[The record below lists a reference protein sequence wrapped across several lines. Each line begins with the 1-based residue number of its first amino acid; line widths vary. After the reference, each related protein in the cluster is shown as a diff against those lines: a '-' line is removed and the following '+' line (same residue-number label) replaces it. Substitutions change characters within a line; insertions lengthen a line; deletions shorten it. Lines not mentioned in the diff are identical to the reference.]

1 MKKYIGI
8 IIAGVAV
15 AAGSFLGYK
24 VATNDELRGKIVR
37 NAQDILKLTK
47 KIDTMSEDV
56 AIRTAKLTKNPKVN
70 QDYVEKQWEAIGL

>member
-1 MKKYIGI
+1 MRKYVGI

-24 VATNDELRGKIVR
+24 IATNDELRGKIVR
-37 NAQDILKLTK
+37 NAQDVLKLTK

>member
-1 MKKYIGI
+1 MRKYIGI
-8 IIAGVAV
+8 IIADVAV

-37 NAQDILKLTK
+37 NAQDVLKLTK

>member
-24 VATNDELRGKIVR
+24 VATNDELRGKIIR
-37 NAQDILKLTK
+37 NAQDVLKLTK

-70 QDYVEKQWEAIGL
+70 QDYVEKQWEAIDL

>member
-24 VATNDELRGKIVR
+24 VATNDELRGKIIR
-37 NAQDILKLTK
+37 NARDVLKLTK

-70 QDYVEKQWEAIGL
+70 QDFVEKQWEAIGL

>member
-24 VATNDELRGKIVR
+24 VATNDELRGKIIR
-37 NAQDILKLTK
+37 NAQDVLKLTK

>member
-37 NAQDILKLTK
+37 NAQDVLKLTK

-70 QDYVEKQWEAIGL
+70 QDYVEKQWEALGL

>member
-8 IIAGVAV
+8 IIVGVAV

-24 VATNDELRGKIVR
+24 VATNDELRGKIIR
-37 NAQDILKLTK
+37 NAQDVLKLTK

-70 QDYVEKQWEAIGL
+70 QDYVEKQWEAICL

>member
-1 MKKYIGI
+1 MRKYIGI
-8 IIAGVAV
+8 TIAGVAV

-37 NAQDILKLTK
+37 NAQDVLKLTK

>member
-8 IIAGVAV
+8 IIAVVAV

-24 VATNDELRGKIVR
+24 VATNDELRGKIIR
-37 NAQDILKLTK
+37 NAQDVLKLTK

>member
-1 MKKYIGI
+1 MKKYIGL

-24 VATNDELRGKIVR
+24 FATNDELRGKIVR
-37 NAQDILKLTK
+37 NAQDVLKLTK

>member
-8 IIAGVAV
+8 IITGVAV

-37 NAQDILKLTK
+37 NAQDVLKLTK

>member
-8 IIAGVAV
+8 IIADVAV

-37 NAQDILKLTK
+37 NTQDVLKLTK

>member
-37 NAQDILKLTK
+37 NAQDVLKLTK

-70 QDYVEKQWEAIGL
+70 QDYVKKQWEAIGL

>member
-37 NAQDILKLTK
+37 NVQDVLKLTK

>member
-37 NAQDILKLTK
+37 NAQGVLKLTK

>member
-1 MKKYIGI
+1 MRKYIGI

-37 NAQDILKLTK
+37 NAQDVLKLTK

-70 QDYVEKQWEAIGL
+70 QDFVEKQWEAIGL